1 MKTALISLSREGD
14 SIIGR
19 LRTGLA
25 DTDAFL
31 HEDTGSPCG
40 GQIFSSIAALT
51 ANIFGRYRGLV
62 YIAPCGVAVGAIAP
76 HIRHKT
82 SDPAVVV
89 VDVGAR
95 YAISLLS
102 GHEGGANELA
112 FTVGNIL
119 GCEPVI
125 TTTTEARKTLIV
137 GIGCRRGTRE
147 EVIAEAVREALRL
160 TGYDISEVRLLASVD
175 KKQDEEGL
183 IKAALNLHVP
193 VRFIPAE
200 EIRAST
206 RGFAHSELVKKRLNL
221 PAVAEPAA
229 LLAGRRTTLILPKT
243 IINGV
248 TVALARESFM
258 WSESDRG
265 DR

>member
-1 MKTALISLSREGD
+1 MKTALISLSREGE
-14 SIIGR
+14 SIIRR
-19 LRTGLA
+19 LKTGLA
-25 DTDAFL
+25 DADIYL
-31 HEDTGSPCG
+31 HEDTGSPSG
-40 GQIFSSIAALT
+40 GQTFSSIFALT
-51 ANIFGRYRGLV
+51 ADIFGRYRGLV
-62 YIAPCGVAVGAIAP
+62 YIAPCGVAVRAIAP

-125 TTTTEARKTLIV
+125 TTTSEARKTLIV
-137 GIGCRRGTRE
+137 GIGCRRGTKE
-147 EVIAEAVREALRL
+147 EAIAEAIREALRL
-160 TGYDISEVRLLASVD
+160 MKSDISEVRLLASVD

-183 IKAALNLHVP
+183 LKTALHLHIP

-206 RGFAHSELVKKRLNL
+206 RGFTHSELVKKRLNL

-248 TVALARESFM
+248 TIALARESFM
-258 WSESDRG
+258 WSESDRE